1 MKKFIT
7 LMVAAILPLLAA
19 AQFKVTDN
27 NGNET
32 TTPGNLYLSH
42 PSSGNWQVMGIDINN
57 ISSIERI
64 ARTGAI
70 ELDRQLS
77 ADGEPNGMYFADTYQ
92 DEDKKGIGN
101 YYFLI
106 TNDEAASVNGTN
118 IAGHPGG
125 YVLYLDML
133 GPLSANHANAILP
146 EGTYI
151 CTNDKAMYTTNLELT
166 WASLNSDGTVG
177 GIKQIFPTEGSVEV
191 RHVDGG
197 YEITANFLTED
208 NENISFHFVGALS
221 FTDTS
226 GITDDDDN
234 TGDEQEP
241 YIKENMYVHSTLVT
255 DWLYSTSNAVCDNH
269 ILHIFTT
276 DQLSADGKHVMVPG
290 VKVEMDI
297 YTEKGEICGTYV
309 PGIVNGYSFTKEP
322 GVFYPGK
329 YYGSLPLGSLYERV
343 NPDYSVQTGIITGGS
358 ITISHNDDDDTY
370 SISGTLINSFGN
382 TVTVDFRGPL
392 APFSPGSN

>member
-1 MKKFIT
+1 MKKYFT
-7 LMVAAILPLLAA
+7 LIAAAILPLLAA
-19 AQFKVTDN
+19 AQFKVTEN

-42 PSSGNWQVMGIDINN
+42 PSGGNWQVMGIDINN

-106 TNDEAASVNGTN
+106 TNDEAASVNGTT

-177 GIKQIFPTEGSVEV
+177 GIKQIYPTEGSVEV
-191 RHVDGG
+191 RHVDSG

-221 FTDTS
+221 FNDTS
-226 GITDDDDN
+226 GITDDDN
-234 TGDEQEP
+234 TDDEQ
-241 YIKENMYVHSTLVT
+241 
-255 DWLYSTSNAVCDNH
+255 
-269 ILHIFTT
+269 
-276 DQLSADGKHVMVPG
+276 
-290 VKVEMDI
+290 
-297 YTEKGEICGTYV
+297 
-309 PGIVNGYSFTKEP
+309 
-322 GVFYPGK
+322 
-329 YYGSLPLGSLYERV
+329 
-343 NPDYSVQTGIITGGS
+343 
-358 ITISHNDDDDTY
+358 
-370 SISGTLINSFGN
+370 
-382 TVTVDFRGPL
+382 
-392 APFSPGSN
+392 

>member
-1 MKKFIT
+1 MKKYFT
-7 LMVAAILPLLAA
+7 LIAAAILPLLAA
-19 AQFKVTDN
+19 AQFKVTEN

-42 PSSGNWQVMGIDINN
+42 PSGGNWQVMGIDINN

-64 ARTGAI
+64 ARTGDI

-77 ADGEPNGMYFADTYQ
+77 ADGEPSGMYFADTYQ

-106 TNDEAASVNGTN
+106 TNDEADSVSGTN
-118 IAGHPGG
+118 NARHPGG

-166 WASLNSDGTVG
+166 WASLNSDGTGG
-177 GIKQIFPTEGSVEV
+177 GIKQIYPTEGSVEV
-191 RHVDGG
+191 RHVDSG

-221 FTDTS
+221 FNDTS
-226 GITDDDDN
+226 GITDDDN
-234 TGDEQEP
+234 TDDEQEP
-241 YIKENMYVHSTLVT
+241 YIKENMYVHGTLVT

-269 ILHIFTT
+269 ILHIFTS

-309 PGIVNGYSFTKEP
+309 PGIINGYSFTKEP

-370 SISGTLINSFGN
+370 SISGTLINSVGN

-392 APFSPGSN
+392 TPYTPGSN